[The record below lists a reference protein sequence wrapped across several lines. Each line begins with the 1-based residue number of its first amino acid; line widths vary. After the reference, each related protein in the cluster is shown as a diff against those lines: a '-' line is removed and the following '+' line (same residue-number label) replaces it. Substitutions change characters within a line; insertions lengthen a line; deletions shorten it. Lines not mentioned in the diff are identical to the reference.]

1 MSIFRYFLFFLAQ
14 KRTSNYNLVDDC
26 KLLFTQEGYKVN
38 ATWHGKKNKFITSW
52 YGPLCTH
59 TWVFFGVAYRHKL
72 KHSLLGAL
80 RKMVLLIFEN
90 IKRDEWY
97 WWKLL

>member
-38 ATWHGKKNKFITSW
+38 ATWHGKKN
-52 YGPLCTH
+52 
-59 TWVFFGVAYRHKL
+59 
-72 KHSLLGAL
+72 
-80 RKMVLLIFEN
+80 
-90 IKRDEWY
+90 
-97 WWKLL
+97 